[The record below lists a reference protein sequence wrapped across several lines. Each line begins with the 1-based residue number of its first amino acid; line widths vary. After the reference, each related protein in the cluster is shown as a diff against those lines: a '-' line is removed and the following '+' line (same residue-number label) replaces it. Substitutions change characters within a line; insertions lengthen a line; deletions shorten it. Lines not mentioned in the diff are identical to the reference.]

1 MNPQVGVY
9 AAAPRDATW
18 HTFLDECGSL
28 HLNFK
33 SSGSDVYK
41 RLIKS

>member
-1 MNPQVGVY
+1 MLLLQEMQFGIYFQMNMV
-9 AAAPRDATW
+9 
-18 HTFLDECGSL
+18 LL

-41 RLIKS
+41 RLIKSQGW